1 MAGLSSAITASA
13 AQPLVLLL
21 SLLLLTATISLSV
34 FLELYPKPPM
44 LRWIVLEWLFDT
56 SNMFD
61 MAADVDSSPLLL
73 DVPPQANATTAADA
87 PLPSLSTI
95 VTHCLGVPPPAR
107 VTTAAAAAAADWVRS
122 SERFSPSGFRRNVRT
137 LFPCGQAP
145 LGASAAAKLRAHN
158 MLYVH
163 DELDRFC
170 RAGRFTN
177 STQLAIFF
185 SDDTPPRDS
194 PLPLVVKTRPIGFN
208 SSAVLLPFETDRY
221 YSGAL
226 LSSATLVPWARKHDS
241 LVWRGSTTGYGLRR
255 DFVHELAGHA
265 RSDIDVR
272 FSGVVQGRSQWT
284 RGGDYVAP
292 PMSRRQ
298 LLQHRYL
305 LSLEGNDI
313 GSNLAWM
320 LGHNSVVV
328 MPTPT
333 WENWLLHGLLRP
345 WVHYVPVASPADVP
359 VVLRWMRSHE
369 AACMRIAANANAWVA
384 HLLARGA
391 ATTWYTHTC
400 ICSAAGGSQICHL
413 HLPTAPASRL

>member
-298 LLQHRYL
+298 LLQHTALVLVPSDLVEEVEVQCDLDRL
-305 LSLEGNDI
+305 AGCGGDVLPCGLAVGRHVRHHLAVDTHLAMI
-313 GSNLAWM
+313 GGGRRTAAPRDVCCAR
-320 LGHNSVVV
+320 LGVKELW
-328 MPTPT
+328 P
-333 WENWLLHGLLRP
+333 
-345 WVHYVPVASPADVP
+345 
-359 VVLRWMRSHE
+359 
-369 AACMRIAANANAWVA
+369 
-384 HLLARGA
+384 A
-391 ATTWYTHTC
+391 AT
-400 ICSAAGGSQICHL
+400 
-413 HLPTAPASRL
+413 LPRHAIFGELKSLVVNHDRA